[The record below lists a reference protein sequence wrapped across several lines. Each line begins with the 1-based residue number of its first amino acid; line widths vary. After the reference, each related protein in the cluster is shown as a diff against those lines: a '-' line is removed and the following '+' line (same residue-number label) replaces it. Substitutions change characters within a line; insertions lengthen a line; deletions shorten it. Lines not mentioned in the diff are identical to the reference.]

1 MNGRSLPTRAGISSF
16 LALKK
21 LKNPDYV
28 KKTGQFKLTLYDE
41 QNNKIAQSTNL
52 NYTANPGV
60 IDKNSVK
67 L

>member
-41 QNNKIAQSTNL
+41 KNNKIA
-52 NYTANPGV
+52 
-60 IDKNSVK
+60 
-67 L
+67 